1 MDHNKNQDLLFEL
14 IKDKSVLKQ
23 DVFNNI
29 ILNFKILKNVLKEV
43 GDDLKDRM
51 SKVDDRVVIEYK
63 DSGEFEAQLRVS
75 GDLLVFQMHSNVFK
89 FAMHNS
95 LWKSSYLEE
104 NPNRGFCGL
113 IHIYNFLNDSFK
125 YNRVHD
131 LGYLIGRVFIN
142 HENHFMVQGK
152 RQLGFLYNDFIHS
165 TVDKDKL
172 KSIVQSAILYS
183 LDFDLLVPSYDL
195 VKEVTVDQVREVSDT
210 LKLRTGKR
218 LGFVFEKNND
228 EVES

>member
-1 MDHNKNQDLLFEL
+1 MDHSKNQDLLFDL
-14 IKDKSVLKQ
+14 IKEKSVLKQ

-29 ILNFKILKNVLKEV
+29 ILNFKVLKNVLKEV

-51 SKVDDRVVIEYK
+51 ENVDDRVVIEYK

-89 FAMHNS
+89 FGMQNS
-95 LWKSSYLEE
+95 LWKSSYLED
-104 NPNRGFCGL
+104 NPNRGYCGV
-113 IHIYNFLNDSFK
+113 INIYNFLNDSFK
-125 YNRVHD
+125 YNRIND
-131 LGYLIGRVFIN
+131 LGYLIGRIFIN

-152 RQLGFLYNDFIHS
+152 RQLGFLYNDFINA
-165 TVDKDKL
+165 TVDKDQL

-195 VKEVTVDQVREVSDT
+195 VKEVSVDQVRLVSDT

-228 EVES
+228 EVEG

>member
-1 MDHNKNQDLLFEL
+1 MISKF
-14 IKDKSVLKQ
+14 SG
-23 DVFNNI
+23 NI
-29 ILNFKILKNVLKEV
+29 I
-43 GDDLKDRM
+43 
-51 SKVDDRVVIEYK
+51 S
-63 DSGEFEAQLRVS
+63 FEQNCS
-75 GDLLVFQMHSNVFK
+75 H
-89 FAMHNS
+89 
-95 LWKSSYLEE
+95 
-104 NPNRGFCGL
+104 
-113 IHIYNFLNDSFK
+113 NFLNDSFK

-131 LGYLIGRVFIN
+131 LGYLIGRIFIN

>member
-1 MDHNKNQDLLFEL
+1 MDYQKNQDLLFNL
-14 IKDKSVLKQ
+14 IKDKGVLKQ
-23 DVFNNI
+23 DVFSNI
-29 ILNFKILKNVLKEV
+29 ILNFKVLKNVLKEI
-43 GDDLKDRM
+43 GDDLSDRM
-51 SKVDDRVVIEYK
+51 SNLDDRVIIEYK
-63 DSGEFEAQLRVS
+63 DSGEFEAQLRVA
-75 GDLLVFQMHSNVFK
+75 GDLMIFQMHSNVFK
-89 FAMHNS
+89 FNLENS
-95 LWKSSYLEE
+95 LWKSSYLSE
-104 NPNRGFCGL
+104 NPNRGYCGL
-113 IHIYNFLNDSFK
+113 INVYNFLNDSFK
-125 YNRVHD
+125 YNRSND
-131 LGYLIGRVFIN
+131 LGYLIGRIFIN

-165 TVDKDKL
+165 TVDKDQL

-195 VKEVTVDQVREVSDT
+195 VKEVTVDQVRQVSDT

>member
-1 MDHNKNQDLLFEL
+1 
-14 IKDKSVLKQ
+14 
-23 DVFNNI
+23 
-29 ILNFKILKNVLKEV
+29 
-43 GDDLKDRM
+43 
-51 SKVDDRVVIEYK
+51 
-63 DSGEFEAQLRVS
+63 
-75 GDLLVFQMHSNVFK
+75 
-89 FAMHNS
+89 
-95 LWKSSYLEE
+95 
-104 NPNRGFCGL
+104 
-113 IHIYNFLNDSFK
+113 
-125 YNRVHD
+125 
-131 LGYLIGRVFIN
+131 
-142 HENHFMVQGK
+142 MVQGK